1 MTETVKARGEPACKP
16 AKLAPLLPPYAA
28 CAPIESLLPEFTH
41 HGGAQS
47 CEKPKQNAPASG
59 KTYFAAVHNFYCN
72 SSILRAVHID
82 YPTLKENTMSLNVEQ
97 FAAANKATVDSLLAV
112 ANTALASAERIAAL
126 NLNTA
131 RSALEDT
138 ASGVQT
144 VLSAKDPQ
152 AALAAQK
159 SLAQPAVDKAVAYGK
174 SVFEITSQTQ
184 QELAKMVEAQ
194 FSDFQ
199 KSIAGMVEMA
209 AKSAPAGS
217 EGAVAAIQ
225 NAIAAAN
232 SAFGN
237 MNAVTKQFTD
247 AAQAN
252 IAAMTKR

>member
-1 MTETVKARGEPACKP
+1 
-16 AKLAPLLPPYAA
+16 
-28 CAPIESLLPEFTH
+28 
-41 HGGAQS
+41 
-47 CEKPKQNAPASG
+47 
-59 KTYFAAVHNFYCN
+59 
-72 SSILRAVHID
+72 
-82 YPTLKENTMSLNVEQ
+82 MS
-97 FAAANKATVDSLLAV
+97 
-112 ANTALASAERIAAL
+112 TA
-126 NLNTA
+126 
-131 RSALEDT
+131 
-138 ASGVQT
+138 
-144 VLSAKDPQ
+144 
-152 AALAAQK
+152 
-159 SLAQPAVDKAVAYGK
+159 GK

>member
-1 MTETVKARGEPACKP
+1 MS
-16 AKLAPLLPPYAA
+16 
-28 CAPIESLLPEFTH
+28 I
-41 HGGAQS
+41 
-47 CEKPKQNAPASG
+47 NA
-59 KTYFAAVHNFYCN
+59 
-72 SSILRAVHID
+72 
-82 YPTLKENTMSLNVEQ
+82 EQ
-97 FAAANKATVDSLLAV
+97 FTAANKATVDSLLAV

-131 RSALEDT
+131 RTALEDT
-138 ASGVQT
+138 ASGVQS

-152 AALAAQK
+152 AAFAAQK

-174 SVFEITSQTQ
+174 SVYEITSETQ

-194 FSDFQ
+194 FGEFQ
-199 KSIAGMVEMA
+199 KSVTKMVDLA

-225 NAIAAAN
+225 SAVAAAN

-237 MNAVTKQFTD
+237 MNAMAKQFAEAT
-247 AAQAN
+247 QAN

>member
-1 MTETVKARGEPACKP
+1 MT
-16 AKLAPLLPPYAA
+16 
-28 CAPIESLLPEFTH
+28 
-41 HGGAQS
+41 
-47 CEKPKQNAPASG
+47 
-59 KTYFAAVHNFYCN
+59 
-72 SSILRAVHID
+72 
-82 YPTLKENTMSLNVEQ
+82 LNVEQ
-97 FAAANKATVDSLLAV
+97 FTAANKATVDSLLAV

-144 VLSAKDPQ
+144 VLAAKDPQ
-152 AALAAQK
+152 AAFAAQK

-174 SVFEITSQTQ
+174 SVYEITSETQ

-194 FSDFQ
+194 FGEFQ
-199 KSIAGMVEMA
+199 KSVTKMVDLA

-225 NAIAAAN
+225 SAVAAAN

-237 MNAVTKQFTD
+237 MNAMAKQFAD

>member
-1 MTETVKARGEPACKP
+1 MS
-16 AKLAPLLPPYAA
+16 
-28 CAPIESLLPEFTH
+28 I
-41 HGGAQS
+41 
-47 CEKPKQNAPASG
+47 NA
-59 KTYFAAVHNFYCN
+59 
-72 SSILRAVHID
+72 
-82 YPTLKENTMSLNVEQ
+82 EQ

-144 VLSAKDPQ
+144 VLTAKDPQ
-152 AALAAQK
+152 AAFAAQK
-159 SLAQPAVDKAVAYGK
+159 SLAQPAVDKAVAYGQ
-174 SVFEITSQTQ
+174 SVYEITSQTQ

-194 FSDFQ
+194 FGEFQ
-199 KSIAGMVEMA
+199 KSVTKMVDLA

-225 NAIAAAN
+225 SAVAAAN

-237 MNAVTKQFTD
+237 MNAVAKQFAD
-247 AAQAN
+247 ATQAN

>member
-1 MTETVKARGEPACKP
+1 
-16 AKLAPLLPPYAA
+16 
-28 CAPIESLLPEFTH
+28 
-41 HGGAQS
+41 
-47 CEKPKQNAPASG
+47 
-59 KTYFAAVHNFYCN
+59 
-72 SSILRAVHID
+72 
-82 YPTLKENTMSLNVEQ
+82 MSLNVEQ

-225 NAIAAAN
+225 SAVAAAN

-237 MNAVTKQFTD
+237 MNAMAKQFAD

>member
-1 MTETVKARGEPACKP
+1 
-16 AKLAPLLPPYAA
+16 
-28 CAPIESLLPEFTH
+28 
-41 HGGAQS
+41 
-47 CEKPKQNAPASG
+47 
-59 KTYFAAVHNFYCN
+59 
-72 SSILRAVHID
+72 
-82 YPTLKENTMSLNVEQ
+82 MSLTTEQ

-131 RSALEDT
+131 RAALEDT
-138 ASGVQT
+138 ASGVQS
-144 VLSAKDPQ
+144 VMGAKDPQ
-152 AALAAQK
+152 AVLAAQS
-159 SLAQPAVDKAVAYGK
+159 SLAQPAVEKAVAY
-174 SVFEITSQTQ
+174 SRSIYEITSETQ

-194 FSDFQ
+194 FGDFQ
-199 KSIAGMVEMA
+199 KSMANMVELA

-237 MNAVTKQFTD
+237 MNAMAKQFAD

-252 IAAMTKR
+252 IAAVTKQK

>member
-1 MTETVKARGEPACKP
+1 M
-16 AKLAPLLPPYAA
+16 
-28 CAPIESLLPEFTH
+28 
-41 HGGAQS
+41 
-47 CEKPKQNAPASG
+47 
-59 KTYFAAVHNFYCN
+59 
-72 SSILRAVHID
+72 SI
-82 YPTLKENTMSLNVEQ
+82 NTEQ
-97 FAAANKATVDSLLAV
+97 FTAANKATVDSLLAV

-138 ASGVQT
+138 ASGVQS
-144 VLSAKDPQ
+144 VLAAKDPQ
-152 AALAAQK
+152 AAFAAQK

-174 SVFEITSQTQ
+174 SVYEITSQTQ

-194 FSDFQ
+194 FGEFQ
-199 KSIAGMVEMA
+199 KSVSGLVDMA

-225 NAIAAAN
+225 SAIAAAN

-237 MNAVTKQFTD
+237 MNAIAKQFAD

-252 IAAMTKR
+252 IAAVTKQVR